1 MCYIVFLIHVLLE
14 YSISCFTIS
23 NITNRSFDKLTMMT
37 LTVVMHNNGHL
48 SRKQMYTHH
57 YRDIFFYTILKF
69 FLQCFVLSDVFR
81 MVFDVLS
88 RIFRDKILVAIAKL
102 LHESFEWNTPK
113 TKPKMMYAFLL

>member
-1 MCYIVFLIHVLLE
+1 
-14 YSISCFTIS
+14 
-23 NITNRSFDKLTMMT
+23 MMT

-113 TKPKMMYAFLL
+113 TKPKMVYAFLL